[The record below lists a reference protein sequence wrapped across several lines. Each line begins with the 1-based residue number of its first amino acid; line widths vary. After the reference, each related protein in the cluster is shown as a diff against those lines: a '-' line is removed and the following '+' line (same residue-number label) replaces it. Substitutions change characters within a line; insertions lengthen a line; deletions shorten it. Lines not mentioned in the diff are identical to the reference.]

1 MANESTVR
9 ESKVDWITIGLY
21 LGIVIL
27 GWINLYST
35 SRSDDPSFI
44 NFNSYHGKE
53 AIFLMGSFVMGVL
66 VLFMDTKFL
75 EFVSYIYYGLTI
87 LALVAVLFVSKVS
100 GATSWFEVGGVKIQ
114 PTEFAK
120 VATLMALAKTMS
132 RYNFSLKNRSDLLT
146 VLGIVFLPMAL
157 VLAQN
162 DAGSAL
168 VFCCLI
174 LVFYR
179 EGLHPL
185 ILLALLLITIVGFVS
200 LVFST
205 HKLLPVYLLIPLL
218 ILGFISYWYIF
229 RRRFI
234 MVHIVALGF
243 LLVIPFTVTMV
254 VKDYQSARFRV
265 LVASDEEIKNDE
277 ALKKVSYNYIQ
288 SLVAV
293 GSGKLLGKG
302 FGKSTHTR
310 GDFVPEE
317 HTDYIHCVF
326 GEEHGFV
333 GSTTLI
339 LLFFLLVARVIYI
352 SENSKTVYA
361 RVFGYGVAA
370 ILIIHVVV
378 NIGMSIGLV
387 PTIGI
392 PLPFFSYGG
401 SSVIAF
407 SLMLFILMNHYSYR
421 SNILSGGSGVNY
433 SSKGGFT
440 PPLRRPAPSGK
451 DSPPVKNS
459 PSIKG

>member
-1 MANESTVR
+1 MANETSVR

-21 LGIVIL
+21 LVIVIL

-35 SRSDDPSFI
+35 SQNDNPSFL

-53 AIFLMGSFVMGVL
+53 AVFLLASMVIGIF
-66 VLFMDTKFL
+66 VLFMDTKFV
-75 EFVSYIYYGLTI
+75 EFVSYFFYGFTI

-100 GATSWFEVGGVKIQ
+100 GATSWFEIGGVKIQ

-120 VATLMALAKTMS
+120 VATLMALAKFMS

-146 VLGIVFLPMAL
+146 VVGILFLPMVL
-157 VLAQN
+157 VLGQN

-168 VFCCLI
+168 VFCSLL

-179 EGLHPL
+179 EGMHPL
-185 ILLALLLITIVGFVS
+185 LLLGLLLLTAVGFIS

-205 HKLLPVYLLIPLL
+205 NKLLPVYLFIPLF
-218 ILGFISYWYIF
+218 ILTFVSYFYIF

-234 MVHIVALGF
+234 IPHIGVLVF
-243 LLVIPFTVTMV
+243 LIIIPFTVTMV

-265 LVASDEEIKNDE
+265 LVATTQEVKKDP
-277 ALKKVSYNYIQ
+277 ALAKVYYNYIHA
-288 SLVAV
+288 LVAV
-293 GSGKLLGKG
+293 GSGKVWGKG
-302 FGKSTHTR
+302 FGKGTHTR

-333 GSTTLI
+333 GSTVLLI
-339 LLFFLLVARVIYI
+339 LFFLLVARIIYVA
-352 SENSKTVYA
+352 ENSKTIYA
-361 RVFGYGVAA
+361 RVYGYGVAS
-370 ILIIHVVV
+370 IFIVHVVV
-378 NIGMSIGLV
+378 NIGMSIGVV

-407 SLMLFILMNHYSYR
+407 SLMLFILMNHYNYR
-421 SNILSGGSGVNY
+421 TNILSGGSGANFNTG
-433 SSKGGFT
+433 GGFV
-440 PPLRRPAPSGK
+440 PPVRKPAPK
-451 DSPPVKNS
+451 VKES
-459 PSIKG
+459 APIKR

>member
-1 MANESTVR
+1 MANETTVR
-9 ESKVDWITIGLY
+9 ESKVDWITIALY

-27 GWINLYST
+27 GWVNLYST
-35 SRSDDPSFI
+35 SAGDNASFF
-44 NFNSYHGKE
+44 NFSTHHGKQ
-53 AIFLMGSFVMGVL
+53 AAFLLASMMMGIL

-75 EFVSYIYYGLTI
+75 EFVSYIFYGATI
-87 LALVAVLFVSKVS
+87 LALIAVLGVSKVN
-100 GATSWFEVGGVKIQ
+100 AAASWFEIGGVKIQ

-132 RYNFSLKNRSDLLT
+132 RYNFSLKNRSDVLT
-146 VLGIVFLPMAL
+146 ILGIIVLPMIL

-168 VFCCLI
+168 VFCSLI

-185 ILLALLLITIVGFVS
+185 LLLALILITLLGFIS

-205 HKLLPVYLLIPLL
+205 NKFLPFFLLGPLL
-218 ILGFISYWYIF
+218 LLAFISFWYIF

-234 MVHIVALGF
+234 VVHILALFF
-243 LLVIPFTVTMV
+243 LLSIPFTVTFV

-265 LVASDEEIKNDE
+265 LVASDAEIKNDP

-293 GSGKLLGKG
+293 GSGKVLGKG

-333 GSTTLI
+333 GSTALI
-339 LLFFLLVARVIYI
+339 LLFFLMVARVIYVA
-352 SENSKTVYA
+352 ENSKTIYA
-361 RVFGYGVAA
+361 RVFGYGVAS
-370 ILIIHVVV
+370 IFIIHVVV
-378 NIGMSIGLV
+378 NIGMSIGVV

-421 SNILSGGSGVNY
+421 TNILSSGGAPNY
-433 SSKGGFT
+433 SSAGGFT
-440 PPLRRPAPSGK
+440 PPARKKPSGPK
-451 DSPPVKNS
+451 ESPGLRD
-459 PSIKG
+459 IKG